1 MHIKDFI
8 LLVLKV
14 SLSNKITKQSTLLNF
29 KKPEREREGGSICPC
44 FVGWHRMLEHFY
56 SCLNET
62 FSYSVEWNLKGAMLT
77 SINDLNLAIF
87 FFTNYNL
94 RDNTKLS

>member
-29 KKPEREREGGSICPC
+29 KKPEREREERERGGGAYALVLLGGIEC
-44 FVGWHRMLEHFY
+44 
-56 SCLNET
+56 
-62 FSYSVEWNLKGAMLT
+62 WN
-77 SINDLNLAIF
+77 IF
-87 FFTNYNL
+87 IAV
-94 RDNTKLS
+94 